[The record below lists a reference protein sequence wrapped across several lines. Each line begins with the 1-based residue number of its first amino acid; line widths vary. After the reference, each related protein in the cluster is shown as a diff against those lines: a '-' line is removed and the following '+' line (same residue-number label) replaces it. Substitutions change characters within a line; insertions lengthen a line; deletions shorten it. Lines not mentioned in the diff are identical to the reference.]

1 MSLAQSLHLA
11 VTQGTRNAVPNLEDL
26 ETPAL
31 VLDRGRLAANAR
43 RMLQRAQALGVALRP
58 HVKTIKSVPA
68 LRHALPEVTAITVST
83 LAEAEHFA
91 AAGYRDILYGVGIV
105 PAKLARV
112 QALRQSGVDLKVVLD
127 SEAAAAAL
135 GEARG
140 LPVLVEIDCGQGR
153 AGIPA
158 DAPALLAIARR
169 LQRQGAT
176 LAGVMT
182 HAGHSYGAAEVA
194 EIQSIA
200 AAERDAVVTAAA
212 RLEDAGFPCP
222 IVSVGSTPTAL
233 FADDLDGVSEMR
245 PGVFFL
251 MDAFQAGLG
260 CCGGESLA
268 LSVVASVVG
277 GRPEEGLLLIDA
289 GGLALSQ
296 DRSTAGQPLDI
307 GFGLVGPLDGP
318 PWPGVR
324 VARVNQEHGFVHFE
338 APAQALD
345 IPIGTRLRIWPNH
358 ACMMAAAYPAYQVV
372 EDGTAILDRW
382 ARVNH
387 W

>member
-1 MSLAQSLHLA
+1 M
-11 VTQGTRNAVPNLEDL
+11 PNLEDL
-26 ETPAL
+26 ETPTL
-31 VLDRGRLAANAR
+31 VLDRARLAANAR
-43 RMLQRAQALGVALRP
+43 RMRERALVLGVTLRP
-58 HVKTIKSVPA
+58 HVKTIKSVAA

-105 PAKLARV
+105 PTKLARV
-112 QALRQSGVDLKVVLD
+112 QALRAAGVDLKVVLD

-135 GEARG
+135 GEAGG
-140 LPVLVEIDCGQGR
+140 LPVLIEIDCGQGR
-153 AGIPA
+153 AGIAP
-158 DAPALLAIARR
+158 DAPALIAIARR
-169 LQRQGAT
+169 LGRQGARV
-176 LAGVMT
+176 AGVMT

-200 AAERDAVVTAAA
+200 AAERDAVVVAAA
-212 RLEDAGFPCP
+212 RLEAAGFPCP

-233 FADDLDGVSEMR
+233 FADDLDGVTEMR

-251 MDAFQAGLG
+251 MDVFQAGLG
-260 CCGGESLA
+260 CCGGEALA
-268 LSVVASVVG
+268 LSVIASVVG

-307 GFGLVGPLDGP
+307 GYGLVGPLDGP
-318 PWPGVR
+318 PWAGVR
-324 VARVNQEHGFVHFE
+324 VARVNQEHGFVQFE
-338 APAQALD
+338 DAAQAMRL
-345 IPIGTRLRIWPNH
+345 PIGTRLRIWPNH

-372 EDGTAILDRW
+372 EGGTAIVDRW
-382 ARVNH
+382 TRANH